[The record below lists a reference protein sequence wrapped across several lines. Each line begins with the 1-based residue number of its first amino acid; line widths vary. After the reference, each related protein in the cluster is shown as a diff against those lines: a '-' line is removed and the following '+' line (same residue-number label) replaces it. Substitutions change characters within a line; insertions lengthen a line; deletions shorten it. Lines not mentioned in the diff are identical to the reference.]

1 MGRDLRRAL
10 RSIRSRPGPAGIVVL
25 TLAIAIGV
33 HTAIFSVVHSV
44 LTRSLAYDS
53 PERLVTIWEHNRER
67 GQEEVQT
74 STTTYVDWRTRTKTL
89 ESVAVY

>member
-10 RSIRSRPGPAGIVVL
+10 RSIRSRPSLAGIVVL

-33 HTAIFSVVHSV
+33 HTAIFSFGHSV
-44 LTRSLAYDS
+44 LIRSLAYDS
-53 PERLVTIWEHNRER
+53 PERLVTIWENNRER